1 MGKTQACDACRKNKL
16 SCSLVPSGVWR
27 QKRKVGD
34 ESEEGP
40 QPKRLKT
47 VFEGPGARM
56 RSEPTTRD
64 ILLEQSEMLGE
75 VQDLLAKQLK
85 EAKEIQRGQE
95 DLRRQV
101 AGLGFAIKD
110 IVDMIGGSGEEVEA
124 EIGGIGGEAG
134 VRGNGEEAEK

>member
-1 MGKTQACDACRKNKL
+1 M
-16 SCSLVPSGVWR
+16 PSGVRR

-40 QPKRLKT
+40 QPKTLKAI
-47 VFEGPGARM
+47 VEVPGARM

-75 VQDLLAKQLK
+75 VRDLLTKQLK

-95 DLRRQV
+95 DLQRQV
-101 AGLGFAIKD
+101 AGLGFVIED
-110 IVDMIGGSGEEVEA
+110 IVDMIGRSGEEVEA
-124 EIGGIGGEAG
+124 EIGGI
-134 VRGNGEEAEK
+134 RGEAEK

>member
-1 MGKTQACDACRKNKL
+1 MPAEETNCRAPWYRVDCGGRSGKL
-16 SCSLVPSGVWR
+16 
-27 QKRKVGD
+27 
-34 ESEEGP
+34 EEGP

-47 VFEGPGARM
+47 VVEGPGARM
-56 RSEPTTRD
+56 RSEPTTQD

-75 VQDLLAKQLK
+75 VRDLLAKHLK
-85 EAKEIQRGQE
+85 EAKEIRRGQE

-101 AGLGFAIKD
+101 AGIGFAIED

-124 EIGGIGGEAG
+124 EIGGIGGETGVGGIGGEAG

>member
-1 MGKTQACDACRKNKL
+1 MR
-16 SCSLVPSGVWR
+16 R
-27 QKRKVGD
+27 KRKVGD

-47 VFEGPGARM
+47 ILEGPGARM
-56 RSEPTTRD
+56 RSEPTTQH
-64 ILLEQSEMLGE
+64 IPLEQSEMLGE
-75 VQDLLAKQLK
+75 VRDLLAKHLK
-85 EAKEIQRGQE
+85 EAKEIRRGQE

-101 AGLGFAIKD
+101 AGLGFAIED

-134 VRGNGEEAEK
+134 VGRNEEEAEK